1 MTGVPQ
7 PQPSSSYSSFQKS
20 HLSDSQKETSYLL
33 ASCLCQ
39 IHSKLPHTNSHCI
52 HPKGLEV
59 LGEVLKQSLGYKY
72 LACYLLCSLTRC
84 FSMYVSK
91 SCYIRIRR
99 NFRCN
104 ILLGMFFGISLS
116 QGFASLEECIW
127 FFPTMYIRISF
138 FLQGN
143 SAFFHS
149 HVGKMS
155 VKVMDTVE
163 APFK

>member
-1 MTGVPQ
+1 MQLSSSTAQQFCFFSLPIFFLMTGVPQ

-104 ILLGMFFGISLS
+104 ILLGMFFWHFTFPRICMSRRMHLILS
-116 QGFASLEECIW
+116 YYVHQN
-127 FFPTMYIRISF
+127 F
-138 FLQGN
+138 FLLTG
-143 SAFFHS
+143 
-149 HVGKMS
+149 
-155 VKVMDTVE
+155 
-163 APFK
+163 